1 VAKVIVVIDVGW
13 LVGQA
18 EGGVNVRAG
27 SEESRL

>member
-1 VAKVIVVIDVGW
+1 MAEVIVIVDVSW